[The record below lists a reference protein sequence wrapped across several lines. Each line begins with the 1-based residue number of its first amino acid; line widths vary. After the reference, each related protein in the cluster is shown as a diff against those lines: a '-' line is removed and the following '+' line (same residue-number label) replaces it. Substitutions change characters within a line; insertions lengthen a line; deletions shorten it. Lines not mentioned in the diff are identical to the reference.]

1 VCFAVR
7 DTGSISHDQSHFTAV
22 TAPGACPI
30 SATMCDRD
38 LEANGVAVADEE
50 KGDSSDA
57 YLRKT
62 KIENDNAHLEPR

>member
-1 VCFAVR
+1 
-7 DTGSISHDQSHFTAV
+7 
-22 TAPGACPI
+22 
-30 SATMCDRD
+30 MCDRD